1 MKTTI
6 LTAMA
11 AICLTAATQTA
22 NAQFPG
28 MPAPKEPQKII
39 DLWNGKIPGAKDVDA
54 SKLDEVS
61 TTSFFARDI
70 KVPSI
75 AYYPADENPTGTA
88 VVVCPGGS
96 YAGLSYAFEGVS
108 QATWLNSIGISAFV
122 LRYRMPK
129 DEFMEKRCDGPL
141 QDVQQAIR
149 YVRSHAKEYGIN
161 PEHVGIVGFSAGGHL
176 ASTASTHFND
186 EVYKPTENVSARP
199 DFAVLVYPV
208 ITMEPSYSEKGTREC
223 LLGSDAD
230 NQTLID
236 RFSSEKQV
244 TAETPTTFLAHAMND
259 KLVPYTN
266 SVNYANALREKGV
279 ECELHLYARGDHG
292 LGARNPIET
301 QAFWHDACEKWL
313 RMNGWTK

>member
-1 MKTTI
+1 
-6 LTAMA
+6 MA

-28 MPAPKEPQKII
+28 QPAPKEPQKII
-39 DLWNGKIPGAKDVDA
+39 DLWNGKIPGAKNVDA

-61 TTSFFARDI
+61 TKSFFARDI

-96 YAGLSYAFEGVS
+96 YAGLSYAFEGVN
-108 QATWLNSIGISAFV
+108 QAAWLNSIGISAFV

-141 QDVQQAIR
+141 QDAQQAIR
-149 YVRSHAKEYGIN
+149 YVRSHAAEYGIN
-161 PEHVGIVGFSAGGHL
+161 PDHIGIVGFSAGGHL

-186 EVYKPTENVSARP
+186 EVYKPAENVSARP

-208 ITMEPSYSEKGTREC
+208 ITMEPSYSEKGTRES
-223 LLGSDAD
+223 LIGPDAD
-230 NQTLID
+230 QALID

-244 TAETPTTFLAHAMND
+244 TKETPTTFLAHAMND

>member
-1 MKTTI
+1 
-6 LTAMA
+6 MA

-28 MPAPKEPQKII
+28 QPAPKEPQKII
-39 DLWNGKIPGAKDVDA
+39 DLWNGNIPGAKNVDA

-61 TTSFFARDI
+61 TKSFFARDI

-96 YAGLSYAFEGVS
+96 YAGLSYAFEGVN
-108 QATWLNSIGISAFV
+108 QAAWLNSIGISAFV

-141 QDVQQAIR
+141 QDAQQAIR
-149 YVRSHAKEYGIN
+149 YVRSHAAEYGIN
-161 PEHVGIVGFSAGGHL
+161 PDHIGIVGFSAGGHL
-176 ASTASTHFND
+176 ASAASTHFND
-186 EVYKPTENVSARP
+186 EVYKPAENVSARP

-208 ITMEPSYSEKGTREC
+208 ITMEPSYSEKGTRES
-223 LLGSDAD
+223 LIGPDAD
-230 NQTLID
+230 QALID

-244 TAETPTTFLAHAMND
+244 TKETPTTFLAHAMND

-313 RMNGWTK
+313 RMNGWVK

>member
-1 MKTTI
+1 
-6 LTAMA
+6 MA

-39 DLWNGKIPGAKDVDA
+39 DLWNGKIPGAKNVDA

-61 TTSFFARDI
+61 TKSFFARDI

-96 YAGLSYAFEGVS
+96 YAGLSYAFEGVN
-108 QATWLNSIGISAFV
+108 QAAWLNSIGISAFV

-141 QDVQQAIR
+141 QDAQQAIR
-149 YVRSHAKEYGIN
+149 YVRSHAAEYGIN
-161 PEHVGIVGFSAGGHL
+161 PDHIGIVGFSAGGHL
-176 ASTASTHFND
+176 ASVASTHFND

-208 ITMEPSYSEKGTREC
+208 ITMEPSYSEKGTRES
-223 LLGSDAD
+223 LIGPDAD
-230 NQTLID
+230 QALID

-244 TAETPTTFLAHAMND
+244 TKETPTTFLAHAMND

>member
-1 MKTTI
+1 
-6 LTAMA
+6 MA

-28 MPAPKEPQKII
+28 QPAPKEPQIII
-39 DLWNGKIPGAKDVDA
+39 DLWNGKIPGAKNVDA

-61 TTSFFARDI
+61 TKSFFARDI

-96 YAGLSYAFEGVS
+96 YAGLSYAFEGVN
-108 QATWLNSIGISAFV
+108 QAAWLNSIGISAFV

-141 QDVQQAIR
+141 QDAQQAIR
-149 YVRSHAKEYGIN
+149 YVRSHAAEYSIN
-161 PEHVGIVGFSAGGHL
+161 PDHIGIVGFSAGGHL
-176 ASTASTHFND
+176 ASVASTHFND
-186 EVYKPTENVSARP
+186 EVYKSAENVSARP

-208 ITMEPSYSEKGTREC
+208 ITMEPSYSEKGTRES
-223 LLGSDAD
+223 LIGPDAD
-230 NQTLID
+230 QALID

-244 TAETPTTFLAHAMND
+244 TKETPTTFLAHAMND

>member
-1 MKTTI
+1 
-6 LTAMA
+6 MA

-28 MPAPKEPQKII
+28 QPAPKEPQKII
-39 DLWNGKIPGAKDVDA
+39 DLWNGNIPGAKNVDA

-61 TTSFFARDI
+61 TKSFFARDI

-96 YAGLSYAFEGVS
+96 YAGLSYAFEGVN
-108 QATWLNSIGISAFV
+108 QAAWLNSIGISAFV

-141 QDVQQAIR
+141 QDAQQAIR
-149 YVRSHAKEYGIN
+149 YVRSHAAEYGIN
-161 PEHVGIVGFSAGGHL
+161 PDHIGIVGFSAGGHL

-186 EVYKPTENVSARP
+186 EVYKPAENVSARP

-208 ITMEPSYSEKGTREC
+208 ITMEPSYSEKGTRES
-223 LLGSDAD
+223 LIGPDAD
-230 NQTLID
+230 QALID

-244 TAETPTTFLAHAMND
+244 TKETPMTFLAHAMND

-313 RMNGWTK
+313 RMNGWVK

>member
-1 MKTTI
+1 
-6 LTAMA
+6 MA

-28 MPAPKEPQKII
+28 MPVPKEPQKII
-39 DLWNGKIPGAKDVDA
+39 DLWNGKIPGAKNVDA

-61 TTSFFARDI
+61 TKSFFARDI

-96 YAGLSYAFEGVS
+96 YAGLSYAFEGVN
-108 QATWLNSIGISAFV
+108 QAAWLNSIGISAFV

-141 QDVQQAIR
+141 QDAQQAIR
-149 YVRSHAKEYGIN
+149 YVRSHAAEYGIN
-161 PEHVGIVGFSAGGHL
+161 PDHIGIVGFSAGGHL
-176 ASTASTHFND
+176 ASVASTHFND
-186 EVYKPTENVSARP
+186 DVYKPAENVSARP

-208 ITMEPSYSEKGTREC
+208 ITMEPSYSEKGTRES
-223 LLGSDAD
+223 LIGPDAD
-230 NQTLID
+230 QTLID

>member
-6 LTAMA
+6 LSAMA
-11 AICLTAATQTA
+11 AICLTAAAQTA

-28 MPAPKEPQKII
+28 QPAPKEPQKII
-39 DLWNGKIPGAKDVDA
+39 KLWDGKIPGAKNVDEN
-54 SKLDEVS
+54 KPDEVGVN
-61 TTSFFARDI
+61 SFFARDV

-75 AYYPADENPTGTA
+75 AYYPADENPTSTA
-88 VVVCPGGS
+88 IVVCPGGG
-96 YAGLSYAFEGVS
+96 YAGLTYTFEGVS

-122 LRYRMPK
+122 LRYRLPN
-129 DEFMEKRCDGPL
+129 DQFMEKRCDGPL

-149 YVRSHAKEYGIN
+149 SVRSHAAEYGIN
-161 PEHVGIVGFSAGGHL
+161 PEHVGVMGFSAGGHL
-176 ASTASTHFND
+176 ASVAATHFND
-186 EVYKPTENVSARP
+186 NVYKPTENVSARP

-208 ITMEPSYSEKGTREC
+208 ITMEPSYTHSGSREA
-223 LLGSDAD
+223 LIGLDAD
-230 NQTLID
+230 QALTD

-244 TAETPTTFLAHAMND
+244 TKETPTTFIVHALND
-259 KLVPYTN
+259 NLVPYAN
-266 SVNYANALREKGV
+266 SVNFANALREKGV

-292 LGARNPIET
+292 LRAMPNET

>member
-1 MKTTI
+1 
-6 LTAMA
+6 MA

-28 MPAPKEPQKII
+28 QPAPKEPQKII
-39 DLWNGKIPGAKDVDA
+39 DLWNGKIPGAKNVDA

-61 TTSFFARDI
+61 TKSFFARDI

-96 YAGLSYAFEGVS
+96 YAGLSYAFEGVN
-108 QATWLNSIGISAFV
+108 QAAWLNSIGISAFV

-141 QDVQQAIR
+141 QDAQQAIR
-149 YVRSHAKEYGIN
+149 YVRSHAAEYGIN
-161 PEHVGIVGFSAGGHL
+161 PDHIGIVGFSAGGHL
-176 ASTASTHFND
+176 ASVASTHFND
-186 EVYKPTENVSARP
+186 EVYKPAENVSARP

-208 ITMEPSYSEKGTREC
+208 ITMEPSYSEKGTRES
-223 LLGSDAD
+223 LIGPDAD
-230 NQTLID
+230 QALID

-244 TAETPTTFLAHAMND
+244 TNETPTTFLAHAMND

>member
-1 MKTTI
+1 
-6 LTAMA
+6 MA

-28 MPAPKEPQKII
+28 QPAPKEPQKII
-39 DLWNGKIPGAKDVDA
+39 DLWNGNIPGAKNVDA

-61 TTSFFARDI
+61 TKSFFARDI

-96 YAGLSYAFEGVS
+96 YAGLSYAFEGVN
-108 QATWLNSIGISAFV
+108 QAAWLNSIGISAFV

-141 QDVQQAIR
+141 QDAQQAIR
-149 YVRSHAKEYGIN
+149 YVRSHAAEYGIN
-161 PEHVGIVGFSAGGHL
+161 PDHIGIVGFSAGGHL
-176 ASTASTHFND
+176 ASVASTHFND
-186 EVYKPTENVSARP
+186 EVYKPAENVSARP

-208 ITMEPSYSEKGTREC
+208 ITMEPSYSEKGTRES
-223 LLGSDAD
+223 LIGPDAD
-230 NQTLID
+230 QALID

-244 TAETPTTFLAHAMND
+244 TNETQTTFLAHAMND

>member
-1 MKTTI
+1 
-6 LTAMA
+6 MA

-28 MPAPKEPQKII
+28 QPAPKEPQKII
-39 DLWNGKIPGAKDVDA
+39 DLWNGKIPGAKNVDA

-61 TTSFFARDI
+61 TKSFFARDI

-96 YAGLSYAFEGVS
+96 YAGLSYAFEGVN
-108 QATWLNSIGISAFV
+108 QAAWLNSIGISAFV

-141 QDVQQAIR
+141 QDAQQAIR
-149 YVRSHAKEYGIN
+149 YVRSHAAEYGIN
-161 PEHVGIVGFSAGGHL
+161 PDHIGIVGFSAGGHL

-186 EVYKPTENVSARP
+186 EVYKPAENVSARP

-208 ITMEPSYSEKGTREC
+208 ITMEPSYSEKGTRES
-223 LLGSDAD
+223 LIGPDAD
-230 NQTLID
+230 QALID

-244 TAETPTTFLAHAMND
+244 TKETPTTFLAHAMND

-313 RMNGWTK
+313 RMNGWVK

>member
-1 MKTTI
+1 
-6 LTAMA
+6 MA

-28 MPAPKEPQKII
+28 QPAPKEPQKII
-39 DLWNGKIPGAKDVDA
+39 DLWNGKIPGAKNVDA

-61 TTSFFARDI
+61 TKSFFARDI

-96 YAGLSYAFEGVS
+96 YAGLSYAFEGVN
-108 QATWLNSIGISAFV
+108 QAAWLNSIGISAFV

-141 QDVQQAIR
+141 QDAQQAIR
-149 YVRSHAKEYGIN
+149 YVRSHAAEYGIN
-161 PEHVGIVGFSAGGHL
+161 PDHIGIVGFSAGGHL

-186 EVYKPTENVSARP
+186 EVYKPAENVSARP

-208 ITMEPSYSEKGTREC
+208 ITMEPSYSEKGTRES
-223 LLGSDAD
+223 LIGPDAD
-230 NQTLID
+230 QALID

-244 TAETPTTFLAHAMND
+244 TNETPTTFLAHAMND

-313 RMNGWTK
+313 RMNGWVK

>member
-6 LTAMA
+6 LSAMA

-39 DLWNGKIPGAKDVDA
+39 KLWDGKIPGAKNIEEN
-54 SKLDEVS
+54 KLDEVG
-61 TTSFFARDI
+61 TNSFFARDV

-88 VVVCPGGS
+88 VVVCPGGG
-96 YAGLSYAFEGVS
+96 YAGLTYTFEGVS

-122 LRYRMPK
+122 LRYRLPN

-149 YVRSHAKEYGIN
+149 FVRSHAAEYGIN
-161 PEHVGIVGFSAGGHL
+161 SDHIGVMGFSAGGHL
-176 ASTASTHFND
+176 ASVAATHFND
-186 EVYKPTENVSARP
+186 NVYTPAENVSARP
-199 DFAVLVYPV
+199 DFSVLVYPV
-208 ITMEPSYSEKGTREC
+208 ITMEPSYTHSGSREA
-223 LLGSDAD
+223 LIGLDAD
-230 NQTLID
+230 QALTD

-244 TAETPTTFLAHAMND
+244 TKETPTAFLVHALDDN
-259 KLVPYTN
+259 LVPYAN
-266 SVNYANALREKGV
+266 SISYANALREKGV

-292 LGARNPIET
+292 LRSKPNET
-301 QAFWHDACEKWL
+301 QSFWHDACEKWF

>member
-6 LTAMA
+6 LAMA
-11 AICLTAATQTA
+11 AICLTAATQMA

-28 MPAPKEPQKII
+28 QPAPKEPQKII
-39 DLWNGKIPGAKDVDA
+39 DLWNGKIPGAKNVDA

-61 TTSFFARDI
+61 TKSFFARDI

-96 YAGLSYAFEGVS
+96 YAGLSYAFEGVN
-108 QATWLNSIGISAFV
+108 QAAWLNSIGISAFV

-149 YVRSHAKEYGIN
+149 YVRNHAAEYGIN

-208 ITMEPSYSEKGTREC
+208 ITMEPSYSEKGTRES
-223 LLGSDAD
+223 LIGPDAD
-230 NQTLID
+230 QALID

-244 TAETPTTFLAHAMND
+244 TKETPTTFLAHAMND

-313 RMNGWTK
+313 RMNGWVK